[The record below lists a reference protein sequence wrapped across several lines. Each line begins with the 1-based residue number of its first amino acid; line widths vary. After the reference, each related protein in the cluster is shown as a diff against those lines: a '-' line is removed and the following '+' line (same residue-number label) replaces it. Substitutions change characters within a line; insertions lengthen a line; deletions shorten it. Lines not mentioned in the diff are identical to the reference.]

1 MKILPYSMSS
11 RSRAGFLFAKSM
23 SASGRKQPGKL
34 RILFLTV
41 VVAMV
46 LSIAGCAK
54 PVEEADVVGTYVK
67 NNEQPVKFSTSATL
81 VNLEGTEGKV
91 TLQLREGGKAEL
103 VGTNAPL
110 FWRLVDGRVT
120 LYFMNAS
127 SSGDFKGTEIVG
139 LGGADMIWTKK

>member
-1 MKILPYSMSS
+1 MSS
-11 RSRAGFLFAKSM
+11 RSCAGFLFAQSM
-23 SASGRKQPGKL
+23 SACGRKQPGKL

-67 NNEQPVKFSTSATL
+67 DNEQPVKVHTSTTL
-81 VNLEGTEGKV
+81 VHLGDTEGKV
-91 TLQLREGGKAEL
+91 SLQLREGGKAEL
-103 VGTNAPL
+103 EGIPAPL
-110 FWRLVDGRVT
+110 SWSLVDGRVT
-120 LYFMNAS
+120 LYFMQAS
-127 SSGDFKGTEIVG
+127 TSGDFKGTKIVG

>member
-1 MKILPYSMSS
+1 MIV
-11 RSRAGFLFAKSM
+11 KSV
-23 SASGRKQPGKL
+23 L

-67 NNEQPVKFSTSATL
+67 DNEQPVKLRAGVTEIEL
-81 VNLEGTEGKV
+81 DGTEGKV
-91 TLQLREGGKAEL
+91 SLQLREGGEAVLEG
-103 VGTNAPL
+103 VGSPL
-110 FWRLVDGRVT
+110 PWRLEDGRVT
-120 LYFMNAS
+120 LYFTNAS
-127 SSGDFKGTEIVG
+127 SSGDFKGDKIVG

>member
-1 MKILPYSMSS
+1 MIV
-11 RSRAGFLFAKSM
+11 KSV
-23 SASGRKQPGKL
+23 L
-34 RILFLTV
+34 RILFLAV

-67 NNEQPVKFSTSATL
+67 DNEQPVKLRTGATEISL
-81 VNLEGTEGKV
+81 KGTEGKV
-91 TLQLREGGKAEL
+91 SLQLREGGEAEL
-103 VGTNAPL
+103 EGFGTTLP
-110 FWRLVDGRVT
+110 WRLEDGRVT

-127 SSGDFKGTEIVG
+127 SSGDFKGAKIVG